1 MRIALS
7 CNPLGKANLE
17 KKNMTSAQEKAFAAT
32 GCDVR
37 FDNLTRQLFA
47 TDASIYQIE
56 PIGVAFPRSA
66 QQASAVIRAA
76 ADGNISIT
84 PRGAGTSLVGNAIG
98 EGLIVDFSRY
108 NRQITDLDLEKRTVR
123 AGAGVVLDQL
133 NAFLKPHGFCFGPD
147 VATSSRA
154 TLGGMIANNS
164 SGAHVPVYGTTA
176 DHVVSTE
183 IILVDGRILKIGP
196 AHNSLGAEREKIDK
210 LIRTCVAEISERM
223 PPGLLKRWPGYGLER
238 FLRAPDNLN
247 EILAGSEGTLA
258 AIFSAELKIS
268 LLPREKGLGLIFF
281 ASVDEAMQATV
292 ELLDLK
298 PAAIE
303 HIDRPLLDQTK
314 SQLHFQAARDLLEL
328 DSEPCESI
336 LLVEFYDLGSAATYR
351 RFESADVSAHSK
363 FSNIAERLALLQSRR
378 LGLRTKILT
387 DPHEMDL
394 VWSVRKAGLSLLTG
408 CIGAAKPVAFIEDA
422 AVRPAQLPEYV
433 RGLQSIMK
441 PLGLEASYYGHAASG
456 LLHVRPVL
464 DLHSAADLKKF
475 RQVADQTSALVRQ
488 FKGSLSAEH
497 GVGTARTEYMREQ
510 LGDELLGVMREI
522 KRAFDPKNIFNPG
535 KIFEVGS
542 AQRVETN
549 RIDNHLRENFTKPL
563 ELSFTPRLA
572 FAFKDRS
579 FIGNL
584 EQCNG
589 CGGCRKD
596 TPIMCPTFIATGEEI
611 MSTRGRANIIRAAL
625 EMRFGV
631 RSRRR
636 GIAAFKSADTSAHSK
651 DPLRSAELD
660 AALSNCLSCKGCTPE
675 CPSNVNL
682 ALLKAEMLYA
692 RHQRDGLPLRERI
705 FSSVDLLGR
714 LGCAMPSFANAI
726 VDLAPMRAIM
736 EKTLGISA
744 KRSLPHYTSERFD
757 RWFQE
762 RSSVAALYERRTN
775 NATVADRRYRR
786 GRVILWDDTFVRY
799 HEPHIGIAAV
809 KVLETLGFEVSLVK
823 NRKCCGRPAF
833 SQGNLDAAARVG
845 KHNVDLLNSAGSQQ
859 STNPPSPSYGAASNS
874 QLSAPPIL
882 FLEPSCWSM
891 FVDDYREL
899 KIDNAE
905 QVAARCFLFE
915 KFIDDLLDREPGAL
929 QFKDRPASSGQ
940 DQQVNVAIHPHCHA
954 KSLMDPAFMARLVER
969 LPGRKAQ
976 LLDTGC
982 CGMAGAFGALAEKYE
997 LSVQVAADLLDK
1009 IDKQHPDIVVASGT
1023 SCRHQISD
1031 LTNVHPKHM
1040 AELIADAL
1048 L

>member
-1 MRIALS
+1 
-7 CNPLGKANLE
+7 
-17 KKNMTSAQEKAFAAT
+17 MTSAQEKAIAEA
-32 GCDVR
+32 GCEVR
-37 FDNLTRQLFA
+37 FDNLTRQLYA

-56 PIGVAFPRSA
+56 PSGVAFPQSA
-66 QQASAVIRAA
+66 RQASAVIQATA
-76 ADGNISIT
+76 EAGVSII

-98 EGLIVDFSRY
+98 EGLIVDFSRH
-108 NRQITDLDLEKRTVR
+108 NRQITDLNIENRTVR
-123 AGAGVVLDQL
+123 VGAGVVLDQL

-147 VATSSRA
+147 VATSARA

-183 IILVDGRILKIGP
+183 IVLVDGRTVSVGP
-196 AHNSLGAEREKIDK
+196 AHETLRAERDKIDK
-210 LIRTCVAEISERM
+210 LIRAQIDEIAERM

-238 FLRAPDNLN
+238 FLRAPNNLN

-268 LLPREKGLGLIFF
+268 PLPREKGLGLLFF
-281 ASVDEAMQATV
+281 ASVAEAMQATV

-328 DSEPCESI
+328 DAKPCEAI
-336 LLVEFYDLGSAATYR
+336 LLVEFYDN
-351 RFESADVSAHSK
+351 V
-363 FSNIAERLALLQSRR
+363 AERLSILQSRN

-387 DPHEMDL
+387 DTAEMNL

-408 CIGAAKPVAFIEDA
+408 RIGTAKPVAFIEDA
-422 AVRPAQLPEYV
+422 AVRPAQLPAYV

-464 DLHSAADLKKF
+464 DLHSASDLKKF
-475 RQVADQTSALVRQ
+475 RQVANETSALVRQ

-497 GVGTARTEYMREQ
+497 GVGIARTEYMREQ

-522 KRAFDPKNIFNPG
+522 KHAFDPKNIFNPG
-535 KIFEVGS
+535 KIFDDG
-542 AQRVETN
+542 RHK
-549 RIDNHLRENFTKPL
+549 IDNHLRENFARPL
-563 ELSFTPRLA
+563 ELPFAPRLA

-596 TPIMCPTFIATGEEI
+596 TPIMCPTFIATGDEI
-611 MSTRGRANIIRAAL
+611 MSTRGRANIIHAAL
-625 EMRFGV
+625 EMRTTG
-631 RSRRR
+631 
-636 GIAAFKSADTSAHSK
+636 H

-705 FSSVDLLGR
+705 FSSVDLFGR
-714 LGCAMPSFANAI
+714 IGCVTPRFANTI
-726 VDLAPMRAIM
+726 VDLAPMRVLLERA
-736 EKTLGISA
+736 LGIAA
-744 KRSLPHYTSERFD
+744 KRSLPHYASERFD
-757 RWFQE
+757 RWFA
-762 RSSVAALYERRTN
+762 RRSVAG
-775 NATVADRRYRR
+775 VADPGTAVTDRGYRR
-786 GRVILWDDTFVRY
+786 GKVILWDDTFVRY

-809 KVLETLGFEVSLVK
+809 KVLETLGFEVALVK
-823 NRKCCGRPAF
+823 NRECCGRPAF
-833 SQGNLDAAARVG
+833 SQGNLDAAAKLG
-845 KHNVDLLNSAGSQQ
+845 KHNVDLLNSLDQP
-859 STNPPSPSYGAASNS
+859 STIPPASSYGAASNH
-874 QLSAPPIL
+874 QPSATPII

-905 QVAARCFLFE
+905 HVAARCFLFE
-915 KFIDDLLDREPGAL
+915 KFIDDLLAREPDAL
-929 QFKDRPASSGQ
+929 RFKNGQ
-940 DQQVNVAIHPHCHA
+940 ATVVIHPHCHA
-954 KSLMDPAFMARLVER
+954 KSLMNPAFMARLVER

-982 CGMAGAFGALAEKYE
+982 CGMAGAFGALAEKYQ
-997 LSVQVAADLLDK
+997 LSVQVAADLLGK
-1009 IDKQHPDIVVASGT
+1009 IDNEKPDVVVASGT
-1023 SCRHQISD
+1023 SCRHQLLD
-1031 LTNVHPKHM
+1031 LANRHPKHM
-1040 AELIADAL
+1040 AELIAEAL